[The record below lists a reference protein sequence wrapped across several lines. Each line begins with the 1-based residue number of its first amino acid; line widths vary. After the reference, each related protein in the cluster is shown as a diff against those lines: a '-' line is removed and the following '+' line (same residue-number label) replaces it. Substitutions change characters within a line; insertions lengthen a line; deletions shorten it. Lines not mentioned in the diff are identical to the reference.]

1 MIFEPPPSD
10 ARAASDAQRYG
21 TMRAALAGMLLCVA
35 LGACSKSETPTKG
48 APKAKPATPTAPA
61 PAAPAPAAAAPTA
74 PSAAAP
80 STERFP
86 APHVPFPTKLCT
98 VIGKAVAK
106 SGPQKRPPAVMFVL
120 EGADVFTDPMEFGR
134 NAAKIDEI
142 AISACPADRE
152 KFLAMAQSK
161 SLLEALKPPGTAKG
175 K

>member
-1 MIFEPPPSD
+1 MIFETPPMK
-10 ARAASDAQRYG
+10 ASTGQPF
-21 TMRAALAGMLLCVA
+21 TSMRAALAGVLLCAA
-35 LGACSKSETPTKG
+35 LGACSKSETPTKS
-48 APKAKPATPTAPA
+48 APKAKPAAPA
-61 PAAPAPAAAAPTA
+61 PAAPAPAAPAAPA
-74 PSAAAP
+74 PSATAP

-86 APHVPFPTKLCT
+86 VPNVPFPTKLCT
-98 VIGKAVAK
+98 VIGKAVAN

-134 NAAKIDEI
+134 NSAKIDEI

-161 SLLEALKPPGTAKG
+161 SLLDALKPPSPAKG